1 MKKIV
6 SLLNSQALIVL
17 AISILSHLAYGQN
30 ELSIPLNSLANDYFY
45 SNLQHTPHSAIR
57 PYNPF
62 TASLDSANWDM
73 DNRFTRTWLGR
84 KLFNEHL
91 MDKKGADFEFII
103 NPLFDLRLGQDNQR
117 DQLLWVNTRGVQAM
131 AKLGEKFIFYS
142 DVYENQAQFPFYIN
156 QEITRT
162 KVVPGQGLA
171 RRFGDKGA
179 RDYSPVSGYLTFQ
192 PNQFLNFQ
200 FGTGK
205 HFLGDGYRS
214 LLLSDNAFNYP
225 YLRMMTEFWKIKYVN
240 LFTQMQ
246 DINSTTVNQTFVR
259 KYVTSH
265 YLSIQALPK
274 LTIGL
279 FETVVYHDSTGT
291 RGYDVNYLNPFIF
304 YRPVEFALGS
314 SGGNVLIGMNAKYQ
328 WTNNFYLYGQFL
340 LDELKVDEFF
350 GATGWWANKYSW
362 QLGFKSFNTF
372 IPHLMLQSEFNYVRP
387 YTYTHLTAL
396 QNYGHYNQSLAHP
409 LGANFIES
417 VTNIRYL
424 SPKRWFAELQLMYAL
439 QGKDNTNEN
448 WGSNVYISY
457 RSREQEYDNRVLQG
471 NTTSIFLADA
481 KVGYLFNPNTNFRF
495 ELGYTYRNFSPE
507 VNTAS
512 LNNFTT
518 HYFHVGLVT
527 RLMNQYYD
535 F

>member
-1 MKKIV
+1 MK
-6 SLLNSQALIVL
+6 SQAFVVL
-17 AISILSHLAYGQN
+17 AFFISSQAAYSQN
-30 ELSIPLNSLANDYFY
+30 DLSIPLNTLANDYFY
-45 SNLQHTPHSAIR
+45 SNLQNTPHSAIR

-62 TASLDSANWDM
+62 TASADTLRNWDLEL
-73 DNRFTRTWLGR
+73 NLSNKALNWFA
-84 KLFNEHL
+84 KKVFNENFV
-91 MDKKGADFEFII
+91 DVKETDFEFIL
-103 NPLFDLRLGQDNQR
+103 NPVFDLRLGQGNQR
-117 DQLLWVNTRGVQAM
+117 KDQLLWTRTYGVQVA
-131 AKLGEKFIFYS
+131 AKLGEKFLFYS
-142 DVYENQAQFPFYIN
+142 DWYENQAQFPLYID

-171 RRFGDKGA
+171 RRFGDNGA
-179 RDYSPVSGYLTFQ
+179 RDYSPVTGYFTFQ
-192 PNQFLNFQ
+192 PNKFLNFQ

-225 YLRMMTEFWKIKYVN
+225 YLRMITEFWKIKYVN

-328 WTNNFYLYGQFL
+328 WTNNLYLYGQFL

-372 IPHLMLQSEFNYVRP
+372 VPHLMLQSELNYVRP
-387 YTYTHLTAL
+387 YTYTHRTAL
-396 QNYGHYNQSLAHP
+396 QNYGHYNQALAHP

-424 SPKRWFAELQLMYAL
+424 SPKRWFAELQLMYAI
-439 QGKDNTNEN
+439 QGKDNPNEN
-448 WGSNVYISY
+448 WGEDVYLSY
-457 RSREQEYDNRVLQG
+457 NSREQDYDNQVLQG
-471 NTTSIFLADA
+471 NTTTTFLADV
-481 KVGYLFNPNTNFRF
+481 KLGYLFNPNTNFRF

-507 VNTAS
+507 VNTTS

-518 HYFHVGLVT
+518 HYFHAGLVT